1 MLDIETVGKTAT
13 VSPSRARSLHV
24 IDIENLLGTTRSAS
38 EVRRVWNTYAN
49 GIGLGQNDS
58 VIVASGPTLAK
69 VAAFEL
75 SDFNLCYHIRSGID
89 GADNALLDQIDLSH
103 VARRFEW
110 LIVASG
116 DGIFAPLMEQA
127 RSTGIKVWHVAGRG
141 GVSKQIRSACAL
153 HSRLRLE
160 PLAAATYG
168 SLGLAA

>member
-1 MLDIETVGKTAT
+1 MLDIKSAVKIPT
-13 VSPSRARSLHV
+13 VSHGRARSLHV
-24 IDIENLLGTTRSAS
+24 IDIENLLGPARSAS
-38 EVRRVWNTYAN
+38 EVRHVWNTYAN

-75 SDFNLCYHIRSGID
+75 SNFNLRYHIRSGID
-89 GADNALLDQIDLSH
+89 GADTALLDQIDLSH
-103 VARRFEW
+103 AARRFEW

-127 RSTGIKVWHVAGRG
+127 RSNGIKVWHVAGRG
-141 GVSKQIRSACAL
+141 RVNKQIRSACAL
-153 HSRLRLE
+153 HSRLRLV
-160 PLAAATYG
+160 PLAAAPHG